1 MATKKYKTKAER
13 ERLEKIGSMPCYACF
28 IDGRETNA
36 EVHHI
41 RSQTGLGLRPS
52 HFATIPLCPSH
63 HRTGKVSVHLGK
75 KAFIER
81 YGSEKEILEKVNRE
95 IERCRDVEGIF

>member
-1 MATKKYKTKAER
+1 MGKKKPNKLER
-13 ERLEKIGSMPCYACF
+13 ERLATIGNMPCYACF

-41 RSQTGLGLRPS
+41 RSQTGLSCRPS
-52 HFATIPLCPSH
+52 HFATIPLCGFH
-63 HRTGKVSVHLGK
+63 HRYGKVSVHLGK
-75 KAFIER
+75 KAFVER
-81 YGSEKEILEKVNRE
+81 YGTEQEILEKVNRE